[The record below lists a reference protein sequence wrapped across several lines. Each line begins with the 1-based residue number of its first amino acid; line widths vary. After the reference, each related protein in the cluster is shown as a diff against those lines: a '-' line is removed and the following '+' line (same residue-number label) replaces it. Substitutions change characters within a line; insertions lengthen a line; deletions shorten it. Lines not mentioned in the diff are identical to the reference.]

1 LLGEAERITVHV
13 KYGEIEQTFTGN
25 VNDVWVS
32 VNKFFG
38 EVIPTFDIARK
49 VTLTVDLARLI
60 EDFKDVI
67 AIAPEGPEVL
77 ISKERL
83 TDSETLQLYLLAAYI
98 GYRLGKLTR
107 ETMTKEELMAKLGKN
122 MKITTTRLGELVKDG
137 LTAKLEEGDY
147 KITTIGIKRLQD
159 EALPKI
165 RAKFKEI
172 FGIDPSMREVAKA
185 ISEGR
190 REEILHESSE

>member
-1 LLGEAERITVHV
+1 LGEAERITVHV

>member
-1 LLGEAERITVHV
+1 M
-13 KYGEIEQTFTGN
+13 EQTFTGN

-32 VNKFFG
+32 VNRFFS
-38 EVIPTFDIARK
+38 EMVPAFDIARK
-49 VTLTVDLARLI
+49 VTLTVDLAKLV

-67 AIAPEGPEVL
+67 AIASEGPTLL
-77 ISKERL
+77 ISKEKL
-83 TDSETLQLYLLAAYI
+83 TDSETLQLYLLAAYM

-107 ETMTKEELMAKLGKN
+107 ETMTKEELQTKLGKS

-137 LTAKLEEGDY
+137 LATKTEEGNY

-165 RAKFKEI
+165 RAKLK
-172 FGIDPSMREVAKA
+172 SV
-185 ISEGR
+185 
-190 REEILHESSE
+190 

>member
-1 LLGEAERITVHV
+1 LGEAERITVHV

-38 EVIPTFDIARK
+38 ELVPAFDVARK

-60 EDFKDVI
+60 EDFKDVV

-77 ISKERL
+77 ISKEKL
-83 TDSETLQLYLLAAYI
+83 TDSETLQLYLLAAYM

-122 MKITTTRLGELVKDG
+122 MKITTTRLGELIKQG
-137 LTAKLEEGDY
+137 MITKTEEANY
-147 KITTIGIKRLQD
+147 KITTIGIVQLQ
-159 EALPKI
+159 
-165 RAKFKEI
+165 KET
-172 FGIDPSMREVAKA
+172 PSN
-185 ISEGR
+185 G
-190 REEILHESSE
+190 